1 MVQPEQRVM
10 ESVVERAAE
19 SEPTPVD
26 IRDQQLYLEMGLV
39 PDEYQLIIDH
49 LGRLPNW
56 TELGIYSVMWS
67 EHCSYKNSKPL
78 LRRFPVEGPRVLQG
92 PGEGAGALDIGDG
105 QAVVFKIESHNHPTA
120 VEPFQGAAT
129 GVGGIIRD
137 VFSMGAR
144 PVALLNSLRFGKLS
158 NPRVRYLFEQAVA
171 GIAHY
176 GNVVGIPTVGGEVDF
191 DDSYEGNPLVNAMCV
206 GVLSHDELQK
216 GIATGTGNPVIYVGA
231 STGRDGIHGATFASE
246 ELGEDAEEKRP
257 SVQAGD
263 PFMEKL
269 LLEACLELVKK
280 GILIGI
286 QDMGAAGLTSSSTEM
301 AAKGGAGMVLNLD
314 DVPQRETGMTPYEMM
329 LSESQERML
338 LVVEKGKE
346 DEVREVLDKWGLAS
360 AVVGRVTDDGRYR
373 VRHRG
378 RLVVDIPVNTL
389 VDDAPVVHRKG
400 KEPAYYRQFADL
412 RPEDTLSGV
421 NPQEAL
427 KKVLSSPNVAS
438 KEWVYRQY
446 DHMVRTS
453 TAVRPGSDAAVI
465 MMEGLDKALAISTDG
480 NGRYVYLDPAK
491 GGAITVAEAARN
503 VVCSG
508 AEPLGV
514 TDGLNFGSPEKPEV
528 FWQLEGAV
536 DGMSEAC
543 RVLETPVVGGNVSL
557 YNESK
562 GTIHPTPVVGMVG
575 LVHSRS
581 HITTQEFKQ
590 EGDAVFLLGE
600 TLPELGGSELQLVME
615 GNISGRPPQI
625 DLEKEKQLHRVI
637 LAAIGKGWVSSA
649 HDCSTGGLAT
659 TLAESCFG
667 RSLGAV
673 IRMETPLDPTV
684 CLFSESQSRVVLS
697 VPGEYA
703 DALMELAADHGVVC
717 TRIGTVGGDS
727 LTVAIN
733 GKHVIDAPVQQLKT
747 DWEGAIPWAM
757 NPSSTN

>member
-1 MVQPEQRVM
+1 MVQPEQRM
-10 ESVVERAAE
+10 IEPVVDRAAE
-19 SEPTPVD
+19 SEPTPVE
-26 IRDQQLYLEMGLV
+26 IRDQKLYSEMGLAS
-39 PDEYQLIIDH
+39 DEYQLIIGH

-144 PVALLNSLRFGKLS
+144 PVALLNSLRFGNLS
-158 NPRVRYLFEQAVA
+158 NPRVRYLFQQAVA

-176 GNVVGIPTVGGEVDF
+176 GNVVGIPTVGGEVEF

-206 GVLSHDELQK
+206 GILSHDELQK
-216 GIATGTGNPVIYVGA
+216 GIAAGRGNPVIYVGA

-269 LLEACLELVKK
+269 LMEACLELVKK
-280 GILIGI
+280 GLLIGI
-286 QDMGAAGLTSSSTEM
+286 QDMGAAGLTSSSAEM

-346 DEVREVLDKWGLAS
+346 VEVREVLDKWGLSS

-378 RLVVDIPVNTL
+378 RLVVDIPVRTL
-389 VDDAPVVHRKG
+389 VDEAPVVHRKG
-400 KEPAYYRQFADL
+400 EEPAYYRQHADL
-412 RPEDTLSGV
+412 CPEDTLAGV
-421 NPQEAL
+421 DPQKAL

-438 KEWVYRQY
+438 KQWVYQQY

-465 MMEGLDKALAISTDG
+465 MMDGLDKALAMSTDG

-491 GGAITVAEAARN
+491 GGAIAVAEAARN

-508 AEPLGV
+508 AKPLGV
-514 TDGLNFGSPEKPEV
+514 TDCLNFGSPEKPEV

-536 DGMSEAC
+536 EGMSEAC
-543 RVLETPVVGGNVSL
+543 RALETPVVGGNVSL

-575 LVHSRS
+575 LVTSRH

-590 EGDAVFLLGE
+590 EGDIIFLLGE

-615 GNISGRPPQI
+615 GKISGRPPQI
-625 DLEKEKQLHRVI
+625 DLAKEKRLHHLV
-637 LAAIGKGWVSSA
+637 LAAIQKGWISSA
-649 HDCSTGGLAT
+649 HDCSIGGLAT

-667 RSLGAV
+667 RGLGAV
-673 IRMETPLDPTV
+673 IRMETPLDPAV

-697 VPGEYA
+697 LPGEYA
-703 DALMELAADHGVVC
+703 ESLMELATDQGMAC
-717 TRIGTVGGDS
+717 TRIGTVGGES
-727 LTVAIN
+727 LVVDIN
-733 GKHVIDAPVQQLKT
+733 GKHVIDASVQQLKT
-747 DWEGAIPWAM
+747 DWEGAIPCAM
-757 NPSSTN
+757 NPSSTS

>member
-1 MVQPEQRVM
+1 MQPEQRIR
-10 ESVVERAAE
+10 ESVVERVTE
-19 SEPTPVD
+19 SEPTPEE
-26 IRDQQLYLEMGLV
+26 IKEQQLYLELGLV
-39 PDEYQLIIDH
+39 ADEYQLIIDH
-49 LGRLPNW
+49 LGGLPNW

-78 LRRFPVEGPRVLQG
+78 LRRFPVEGARVLQG

-144 PVALLNSLRFGKLS
+144 PVALLNSLRFGKIS
-158 NPRVRYLFEQAVA
+158 NPRVRYLFEQSVA

-176 GNVVGIPTVGGEVDF
+176 GNVVGIPTVGGEVEF
-191 DDSYEGNPLVNAMCV
+191 DESYEGNPLVNAMCV

-231 STGRDGIHGATFASE
+231 GTGRDGIHGATFASE
-246 ELGEDAEEKRP
+246 ELGEDSGEKRP
-257 SVQAGD
+257 SIQAGD

-269 LLEACLELVKK
+269 LLEACLELVQK

-301 AAKGGAGMVLNLD
+301 AAKGGSGMVLNLD
-314 DVPQRETGMTPYEMM
+314 EVPQRETGMTPYEML

-346 DEVREVLDKWGLAS
+346 DEVREVLDKWELSS

-373 VRHRG
+373 VRHQG
-378 RLVVDIPVNTL
+378 KLVADIPVNTL
-389 VDDAPVVHRKG
+389 VDDVPVVHRKG

-412 RPEDTLSGV
+412 CPAESLTGAD
-421 NPQEAL
+421 PQEAL

-465 MMEGLDKALAISTDG
+465 MMEGLDKALAMSTDG

-491 GGAITVAEAARN
+491 GGAIAVAEAARN

-528 FWQLEGAV
+528 FWQLEEAV

-543 RVLETPVVGGNVSL
+543 RVLGTPVVGGNVSL

-562 GTIHPTPVVGMVG
+562 GTIHPTPVVGVVG
-575 LVHSRS
+575 LVHRRD

-590 EGDAVFLLGE
+590 EGDTIFLLGE
-600 TLPELGGSELQLVME
+600 TFPELGGSELQLVME
-615 GNISGRPPQI
+615 GEISGPPPAI
-625 DLEKEKQLHRVI
+625 DLEKEKKLYRVI
-637 LAAIGKGWVSSA
+637 LDAIEKGWVSSA
-649 HDCSTGGLAT
+649 HDCSTGGLVT

-667 RSLGAV
+667 KGLGAR
-673 IRMETPLDPTV
+673 IQMKTPLEPIV

-697 VPGEYA
+697 VPEEYA
-703 DALMELAADHGVVC
+703 ESLRELATHHGVAC
-717 TRIGTVGGDS
+717 SAIGRVGGDTLS
-727 LTVAIN
+727 VCIN
-733 GKHVIDAPVQQLKT
+733 DKHVVDTSVRQLKT
-747 DWEGAIPWAM
+747 DWEGAIPWMM
-757 NPSSTN
+757 NLSSTN